1 MIRTLLSLFLWMVCT
16 TTVMAQAL
24 PFPLEVPLPGV
35 TGFDPRIPKP
45 EDIIGHQIGTRHT
58 APHQIVEYVRA
69 VDAASDRVRAEVYA
83 HSYEGRPLLCAW
95 VTAPAHHDR
104 LEAIRQ
110 ANVRLSEDP
119 ATVSDAAVADQ
130 PVVIW
135 QGYSIHGNEASGS
148 EAALLYLYYL
158 AAGQGPGIEAALQHV
173 VVLLD
178 PMFNPD
184 GRDRFVDWV
193 NRNRGAVPTTDAQDR
208 EHNEPWPGGRTNHY
222 WFDLN
227 RDWLPAQHPE
237 SQGRLRLFHQWRPQL
252 LTDHHEMG
260 GNETFFFQPG
270 IPASN
275 NPLTPQRTFDL
286 TAEVATWH
294 ARRLDALGALY
305 FTRETFD
312 DFYYGKGSTY
322 PDVNGAVGILFEQA
336 SARALQAAV
345 GDGTLSY
352 AFTVRNQ
359 FVASLSTLEAAV
371 ALRTKLLRHQRDFYA
386 EVPALARQHPVKGW
400 LISLAR
406 GRNRA
411 QLLAQILLHHRIRVF
426 DLTREV
432 TVEGQTFRP
441 GEAWLIPAQQ
451 PQFRLLRS
459 VMERQTSFADSLFYD
474 VSAWTLPLAFDLDH
488 AALRIDVAPLQG
500 QSLTE
505 VTLDGG
511 ALVGGRSDY
520 AYLMTWDAWL
530 APRALYQ
537 LQAAGLKPRL
547 MTDDFTALVAGQ
559 PRAFARG
566 TVVIPVAN
574 RDGSRNEAVH
584 DLVARLVQ
592 ETHVHLYAV
601 ESGLTPDGPELGS
614 PRAVLLEQPRM
625 ALLTG
630 PGTNANAAGEVWH
643 LLSERF
649 RLPVSLLETGSVASA
664 DLDRYSVLV
673 MAGGGYGNVPVER
686 LKAWVQGGGHLLTLG
701 SATDWAVA
709 QKLLDLT
716 AKPFAMDSLL
726 QGLPYDQIGRT
737 RDAQQIAG
745 TIFEVQLDTSHPLAY
760 GMPPTLAVFR
770 DSDTFYAPD
779 AQPGTTIARYG
790 TTPRLAGYVSDE
802 RLRQAGGSA
811 ALVARRLGRGRLVAF
826 MDNPTFRAF
835 WLGTSELFLNAVFLS
850 GAF

>member
-1 MIRTLLSLFLWMVCT
+1 MRRLFLLLLLVLT
-16 TTVMAQAL
+16 GVAGAGAQSL
-24 PFPLEVPLPGV
+24 PFSLDVPLPGI

-45 EDIIGHQIGTRHT
+45 EDVIGHPIGTRHT

-69 VDAASDRVRAEVYA
+69 VDASSDRVRAEVYA

-95 VTAPAHHDR
+95 VTAPDNHAR

-110 ANVRLSEDP
+110 ANVRLSEEP
-119 ATVSDAAVADQ
+119 DAVTEADLAAQ

-158 AAGQGPGIEAALQHV
+158 AAGQGPGIEEALQNV
-173 VVLLD
+173 VILLD

-193 NRNRGAVPTTDAQDR
+193 NRNRGAVPTTDGQDR

-294 ARRLDALGALY
+294 ARRLDAIGSLY
-305 FTRETFD
+305 FTQETFD

-336 SARALQAAV
+336 SSRALQAAV
-345 GDGTLSY
+345 EDGTLTY
-352 AFTVRNQ
+352 AYTVRNQ
-359 FVASLSTLEAAV
+359 FVASLSTLDAAV
-371 ALRTKLLRHQRDFYA
+371 ALRPRLLQNQRDFYA
-386 EVPALARQHPVKGW
+386 EVPALARQYPVKGW
-400 LISLAR
+400 LLSLER

-411 QLLAQILLHHRIRVF
+411 QLLAQMLQRHRIQPF
-426 DLTREV
+426 DLAREV
-432 TVEGQTFRP
+432 TVGGRTFRP
-441 GEAWLIPAQQ
+441 GQAWLIPARQ

-459 VMERQTSFADSLFYD
+459 IMERQTTFTDSLFYD

-488 AALRIDVAPLQG
+488 AALQADPDPLLG
-500 QSLTE
+500 PPLAT
-505 VTLDGG
+505 VNLDGG

-520 AYLMTWDAWL
+520 AYLMTWEAWL

-537 LQAAGLKPRL
+537 LQEAGLKPRL

-559 PRAFARG
+559 SRTFARG
-566 TVVIPVAN
+566 TVVIPVAS
-574 RDGSRNEAVH
+574 RDGKQHKAVH

-592 ETHVHLYAV
+592 EDHVQVFAV
-601 ESGLTPDGPELGS
+601 ESGLTPTGPELGS
-614 PRAVLLEQPRM
+614 PRSVVLEQPRI
-625 ALLTG
+625 ALITG
-630 PGTNANAAGEVWH
+630 AGTNANAAGEVWH
-643 LLSERF
+643 LLGERF
-649 RLPVSLLETGSVASA
+649 QLPVSLLDAGSVASA
-664 DLDRYSVLV
+664 DLGRYTVLV
-673 MAGGGYGNVPVER
+673 MAGGGYGSVPVEK
-686 LKAWVQGGGHLLTLG
+686 LKTWVQGGGHLLTLG

-709 QKLLDLT
+709 QKLLNLES
-716 AKPFAMDSLL
+716 KPFALDTLL
-726 QGLPYDQIGRT
+726 HGLPYDRIGRT

-745 TIFEVQLDTSHPLAY
+745 TIFEMVLDTTHPLVY

-770 DSDTFYAPD
+770 DSNTFYAP
-779 AQPGTTIARYG
+779 ARELGVTLARYSV
-790 TTPRLAGYVSDE
+790 TPRLAGYASDE
-802 RLRQAGGSA
+802 RLQQAAGSA
-811 ALVARRLGRGRLVAF
+811 ALVAQRLGRGRLVAF
-826 MDNPTFRAF
+826 MDNPNFRAF